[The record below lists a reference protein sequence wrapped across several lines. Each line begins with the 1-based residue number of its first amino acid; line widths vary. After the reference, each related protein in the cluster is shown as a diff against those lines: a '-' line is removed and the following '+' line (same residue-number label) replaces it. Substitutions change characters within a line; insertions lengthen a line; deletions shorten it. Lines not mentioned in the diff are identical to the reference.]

1 MAKPSAVRI
10 VGYVLIGLSVLVS
23 LVAMSFNSIVRMM
36 TRPGTAFDAEA
47 LPAAPDYA
55 SPAAWSALPERE
67 DAADVTVL
75 GLPGIDQRTAPA
87 DVFYVHPTTYIGK
100 KWNGP
105 IDDAMLNAATDRVA
119 TRLQASAWNA
129 CCAIYAPRY
138 RQANLTGFTQPS
150 DDSDQAFAV
159 AYGDVATA
167 FGYFVAHH
175 HRDRPFFLAAHS
187 QGTLLAE
194 RLLREEI
201 ANRPLRQ
208 KLIAAYLIGLPIPIA
223 GLSPD
228 TPVCAKPEQTGCV
241 VSWNARG
248 PQFVPGDFEFRRHN
262 PSPQLA
268 ASALVCVNPLSFLA
282 DEAEVPASAN
292 IGALFFDAKE
302 PTQLPGF
309 ASARCQ
315 HGMLITSLQGPPPR
329 DFMSRLLDRAIGPGN
344 YHPIDYQLFY
354 VNLRQNAQARLA
366 AFQRNEPRR

>member
-1 MAKPSAVRI
+1 MVKQRAGRI
-10 VGYVLIGLSVLVS
+10 VGYVLVGIVAVVAF
-23 LVAMSFNSIVRMM
+23 VAMFFNSIVRTM
-36 TRPGTAFDAEA
+36 TRPEAPFDAKA
-47 LPAAPDYA
+47 LPVAPDYA
-55 SPAAWSALPERE
+55 SPAAWSSLPDRE
-67 DAADVTVL
+67 DAADVTVPV
-75 GLPGIDQRTAPA
+75 LPGIDQRTAPA
-87 DVFYVHPTTYIGK
+87 DVFYVHPTTYIGS

-105 IDDAMLNAATDRVA
+105 IDDAKLNAATDRVA
-119 TRLQASAWNA
+119 TRLQASVWNT

-150 DDSDQAFAV
+150 DESDHAFDT
-159 AYGDVATA
+159 AYGDVVTA
-167 FGYFVAHH
+167 FRYFVAHH

-201 ANRPLRQ
+201 ANQPLRK

-228 TPVCAKPEQTGCV
+228 TPVCAKPDQTGCV

-248 PQFVPGDFEFRRHN
+248 PQFVPGDFEFRRHH
-262 PSPQLA
+262 PSPQIA
-268 ASALVCVNPLSFLA
+268 ASAIVCVNPLSFLA

-302 PTQLPGF
+302 PAVLPGF

-315 HGMLITSLQGPPPR
+315 HGTLITSLQGRPPR
-329 DFMSRLLDRAIGPGN
+329 DFMSRLLDLAMGPGN

-354 VNLRQNAQARLA
+354 VNLRKNAQARLS
-366 AFQRNEPRR
+366 AFQQNQR

>member
-1 MAKPSAVRI
+1 MSKRRAVRV
-10 VGYVLIGLSVLVS
+10 VGYVVVGLIVVAASVALFFNS
-23 LVAMSFNSIVRMM
+23 LVRAM
-36 TRPGTAFDAEA
+36 TRPGMPFDAKS

-55 SPAAWSALPERE
+55 NPAMWSALPGRQ
-67 DAADVTVL
+67 DAVDVTVL
-75 GLPGIDQRTAPA
+75 GLPGVDQRTAPA
-87 DVFYVHPTTYIGK
+87 DVFYVHPTTYIGS

-105 IDDAMLNAATDRVA
+105 IDDAKLNAATDRVA

-138 RQANLTGFTQPS
+138 RQANMTGFTQPT
-150 DDSDQAFAV
+150 DDSDRSMDV

-167 FGYFVAHH
+167 FRYFVAHH

-201 ANRPLRQ
+201 ANQPLRQ
-208 KLIAAYLIGLPIPIA
+208 KLIAAYLIGLPIPVA
-223 GLSPD
+223 GLSSN
-228 TPVCAKPEQTGCV
+228 TPICAKPEQTGCV

-268 ASALVCVNPLSFLA
+268 ASAIVCTNPLSFLA

-292 IGALFFDAKE
+292 LGALFFDASE
-302 PTQLPGF
+302 PAVLPGF

-315 HGMLITSLQGPPPR
+315 HGTLITSLQGSPPR
-329 DFMSRLLDRAIGPGN
+329 DFMSRLLDRAMGPGN

-354 VNLRQNAQARLA
+354 VNLRKNAQVRLA
-366 AFQRNEPRR
+366 AFQQNEPWR